1 MSDIFHEVDEDLRR
15 DRAKALW
22 DKYGIYVLG
31 LAVAIVVVTAGVRG
45 WQYWQETR
53 AQASGDRYLA
63 ALQLIDED
71 GEAEAGAAFA
81 APAAD
86 GSGDYPALAKFGVAD
101 AKLDAGDFDGAAK
114 EFDAI
119 ATGGTKDALL
129 ADIALLRAAMILV
142 DHGDRKDVESRLL
155 PLAHRPGAGRVS
167 ARATLG
173 LAAWKAGDFAAAQ
186 KHYSQL
192 LGDPAAPEVLRQR
205 ADLALAVITSQ
216 GGPTTTRRD
225 DD

>member
-31 LAVAIVVVTAGVRG
+31 LAVAIVLATAGLRG

-63 ALQLIDED
+63 ALQLIDEGKFD
-71 GEAEAGAAFA
+71 EAGKAFEA
-81 APAAD
+81 LAGD
-86 GSGDYPALAKFGVAD
+86 GSGDYPALAMFGLAD
-101 AKLDAGDFDGAAK
+101 SRLDAGDFDGAVK
-114 EFDAI
+114 EFDKI
-119 ATGGTKDALL
+119 SSGGTGDPMLT
-129 ADIALLRAAMILV
+129 DIARLRAGMILV
-142 DHGDRKDVESRLL
+142 DHGSRQDVESRLSA
-155 PLAHRPGAGRVS
+155 LAEGQSPVRHS
-167 ARATLG
+167 ARETLG
-173 LAAWKAGDFAAAQ
+173 LAAWKAGDLEAAQ

-192 LGDPAAPEVLRQR
+192 LGDPAAPEVMRQR
-205 ADLALAVITSQ
+205 ADLALAVITAQ